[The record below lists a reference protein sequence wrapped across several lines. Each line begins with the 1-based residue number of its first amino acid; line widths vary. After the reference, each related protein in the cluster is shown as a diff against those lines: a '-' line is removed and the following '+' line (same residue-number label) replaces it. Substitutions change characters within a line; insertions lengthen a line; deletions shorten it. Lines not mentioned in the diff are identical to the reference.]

1 MQRDAPGSAKNRL
14 VCTAAWVKSM
24 TALLSGHSTSRRNF
38 GPLRSVTFLRGPWRR
53 LRTDVGDRS
62 RVIHGHNRKL
72 QVDAC
77 GAVNAHG
84 DTRDFGV
91 TELGMKFTSTPL

>member
-1 MQRDAPGSAKNRL
+1 
-14 VCTAAWVKSM
+14 M
-24 TALLSGHSTSRRNF
+24 TALLSGHSTSMRNF
-38 GPLRSVTFLRGPWRR
+38 GLLRFVTFLRGPGRR
-53 LRTDVGDRS
+53 VRTDVGDRS
-62 RVIHGHNRKL
+62 RVIHGHDRKL